1 MCIPSI
7 SCQLF
12 ILLGISDSETKL
24 TYNYQNLLY
33 HHHPLTSNLQ
43 RRKNSPIFF
52 LAMCQA
58 QTKNLN
64 ISLDLYPGD
73 FPHCLESDRANIK
86 LRQLDIT
93 IGGQEI
99 LCLYQWSL
107 TLQILYVKVPAAYP
121 SSIFILHRGKT
132 ERIFYSEK
140 ELFA

>member
-93 IGGQEI
+93 IGGRDPMLVPVKLDSSNP
-99 LCLYQWSL
+99 LCQSSSSL
-107 TLQILYVKVPAAYP
+107 SL
-121 SSIFILHRGKT
+121 
-132 ERIFYSEK
+132 FYIHSTQRENR
-140 ELFA
+140 ENLLL